1 MRYKLRRELLWSTI
15 TVCIRETYV
24 PSQSLSNIFY
34 SLDISGRSQYRM
46 VTAENIRVEY
56 LVQINLI
63 WVGSGY
69 TFCKVPKGM

>member
-1 MRYKLRRELLWSTI
+1 VRYKLRRELLWSTI